1 MYDSVLLFYICL
13 TEASMIFDVLFPV
26 LYICLTEGSM
36 IFDSVFLFYICLTEL
51 SMIFDVLFPATR
63 ARVHL
68 STDKVWGRWE
78 GEAGRGIWGN
88 NDADNNFSPLSI
100 VFVGTNR
107 SSWFFF
113 ISVHSIAKTN
123 KSQKRRKQGREK
135 NEASSVWGLR
145 WCWAA
150 KCPCPTQ
157 MLATHPPRIHTHV
170 LYLLCRTWRS
180 HNNIMI
186 DKFHK

>member
-68 STDKVWGRWE
+68 STDKVWGR
-78 GEAGRGIWGN
+78 
-88 NDADNNFSPLSI
+88 
-100 VFVGTNR
+100 
-107 SSWFFF
+107 
-113 ISVHSIAKTN
+113 
-123 KSQKRRKQGREK
+123 
-135 NEASSVWGLR
+135 
-145 WCWAA
+145 
-150 KCPCPTQ
+150 
-157 MLATHPPRIHTHV
+157 
-170 LYLLCRTWRS
+170 
-180 HNNIMI
+180 
-186 DKFHK
+186 